1 MIETS
6 QIAALALDY
15 NTDREDLRM
24 PEYGRHVQSMIAYCL
39 TLPDREHRT
48 KVANSII
55 DVIGNLNPG
64 LRDNPDYR
72 HKLWDHLFVMSNFE
86 LDVDCPYP
94 TPTREKLSGKPDA
107 VPYPQKSRSHRY
119 YGNILQNLIS
129 TVADMEASEER
140 DAMELDIANQMK
152 RAYLSWN
159 KDNVDDAVIFAE
171 LRILSGGR
179 LGQEKAALSVNRGV
193 VSQNAPLHSRTKKK
207 PKPNFKRKT
216 NFKRK

>member
-24 PEYGRHVQSMIAYCL
+24 PEYGRHVQSMIEYCL

-55 DVIGNLNPG
+55 DVIGNLNPA
-64 LRDNPDYR
+64 LRDNPDSR

-94 TPTREKLSGKPDA
+94 TPTREKLSGK
-107 VPYPQKSRSHRY
+107 
-119 YGNILQNLIS
+119 
-129 TVADMEASEER
+129 
-140 DAMELDIANQMK
+140 
-152 RAYLSWN
+152 
-159 KDNVDDAVIFAE
+159 
-171 LRILSGGR
+171 
-179 LGQEKAALSVNRGV
+179 
-193 VSQNAPLHSRTKKK
+193 
-207 PKPNFKRKT
+207 
-216 NFKRK
+216 

>member
-72 HKLWDHLFVMSNFE
+72 HKLCRVPLPHPHEGKAKWEAGCRALPSKEPEPPLLWQYSPEFDLHRRRYGGLGGARCHGVGHCQSNEARLFILEQGQCGRRSHLCRAPDFVRGPFG
-86 LDVDCPYP
+86 P
-94 TPTREKLSGKPDA
+94 R
-107 VPYPQKSRSHRY
+107 KSRPFRKPGSRLAECSLAYPH
-119 YGNILQNLIS
+119 QE
-129 TVADMEASEER
+129 EAQ
-140 DAMELDIANQMK
+140 A
-152 RAYLSWN
+152 
-159 KDNVDDAVIFAE
+159 
-171 LRILSGGR
+171 
-179 LGQEKAALSVNRGV
+179 
-193 VSQNAPLHSRTKKK
+193 
-207 PKPNFKRKT
+207 
-216 NFKRK
+216 

>member
-1 MIETS
+1 MIQTS

-94 TPTREKLSGKPDA
+94 TPTREKLTPTMEKLKERSDEGNVRLTPDE
-107 VPYPQKSRSHRY
+107 
-119 YGNILQNLIS
+119 GNVRQNFLLDPDEKIVQGDS
-129 TVADMEASEER
+129 KLTERRIKCRHEMITVS
-140 DAMELDIANQMK
+140 
-152 RAYLSWN
+152 
-159 KDNVDDAVIFAE
+159 
-171 LRILSGGR
+171 
-179 LGQEKAALSVNRGV
+179 
-193 VSQNAPLHSRTKKK
+193 
-207 PKPNFKRKT
+207 
-216 NFKRK
+216 

>member
-24 PEYGRHVQSMIAYCL
+24 PEYGRHVQSMIEYCL
-39 TLPDREHRT
+39 TLPYREHRT

-55 DVIGNLNPG
+55 DVIGNLNPA

-107 VPYPQKSRSHRY
+107 VTYPQKSRSHRY

-129 TVADMEASEER
+129 TVADMEASEDR

-193 VSQNAPLHSRTKKK
+193 VSQNAPLHTRTKKK